1 MSSTSRSR
9 APRGNATA
17 DAPRPDVIQKLGA
30 VRFVQK
36 TRRLQQVVPMRS
48 VGTRR
53 GCGLFLMLMFLNSA
67 SAFSS
72 QDDAKTPAAQYQRLL
87 DEYEDGVK
95 APELAARFLEL
106 AEKHATD
113 PVAVDAL
120 VWVVTKLRNRPE
132 STRALELFERDQLHN
147 EKFAAACR
155 QVARSPALTSEKLLR
170 TAMEKSRNEK
180 VRSEA
185 CRQLAYLLDQEAS
198 VVDQLKKEPGESD
211 RVLQYYGAEYGKHL
225 KSLDRAQLDKKR
237 EQHFE
242 HMLKSFADVSTP
254 DGTLGEVAKKAL
266 FRIRHLSIG
275 RVAPEIAGEDIFGKT
290 FKLSEHRGKV
300 VVLSF
305 WGHW

>member
-1 MSSTSRSR
+1 MSLKLICGLCLILLMFGTIPAQPSQEAGQS
-9 APRGNATA
+9 PATA
-17 DAPRPDVIQKLGA
+17 YQK
-30 VRFVQK
+30 
-36 TRRLQQVVPMRS
+36 
-48 VGTRR
+48 
-53 GCGLFLMLMFLNSA
+53 
-67 SAFSS
+67 
-72 QDDAKTPAAQYQRLL
+72 LL
-87 DEYEDGVK
+87 DEYEAGTK
-95 APELAARFLEL
+95 AIELGPKFLEL
-106 AEKHATD
+106 AERHADD

-132 STRALELFERDQLHN
+132 ATRALQVLERDQLHN
-147 EKFAAACR
+147 ERFSAACR

-180 VRSEA
+180 VRGEA
-185 CRQLAYLLDQEAS
+185 CRQLAFLLDQEAS
-198 VVDQLKKEPGESD
+198 VVEQLKKEPD
-211 RVLQYYGAEYGKHL
+211 DAARVLQYYGAEYGKHL

-242 HMLKSFADVSTP
+242 LMLKSFADVSTP
-254 DGTLGEVAKKAL
+254 DGTLGDVAKKAL